1 MSSRASLRGK
11 GVELLFG
18 GGEEKPTPEELQEAP
33 PPQQEEA
40 AVLERVGRRR
50 PVELASEIDELYETI
65 VAELS
70 AREALA
76 DKALTLLQE
85 ARDTLLEDPRNYDI
99 AELKVHQAKAILQ
112 RVRDARAWGST
123 YGVRLLAYELAWLA
137 VLLILLI
144 FERPIAVAISSLWQA
159 AGPVTGMSMLF
170 PMWATMVWGGIGGV
184 VGALYSLHWHVSVL
198 QDFDRQQWM
207 YYVVHP
213 IMGIVLGGIIYLVA
227 SAGFLAMGADV
238 TRLNE
243 EQLRWL
249 PALIACLAGFRQ
261 KFAYELLDRIMQV
274 LGRKPEA

>member
-1 MSSRASLRGK
+1 MASRASLKGK

-18 GGEEKPTPEELQEAP
+18 GETPPKEAAAESAP
-33 PPQQEEA
+33 PPPEEE
-40 AVLERVGRRR
+40 AVLERVGKRR
-50 PVELASEIDELYETI
+50 PIELAAEIDQVYKEI

-70 AREALA
+70 TREALA
-76 DKALTLLQE
+76 NKALSLLQE
-85 ARDTLLEDPRNYDI
+85 ARDTLLEDPRNYDV

-112 RVRDARAWGST
+112 RVRDSRTWSNT
-123 YGVRLLAYELAWLA
+123 YGVRLLAYELVWFV
-137 VLLILLI
+137 VLLALLI
-144 FERPIAVAISSLWQA
+144 FERPLALAISSLWQA
-159 AGPVTGMSMLF
+159 TGTITGMSMLF
-170 PMWATMVWGGIGGV
+170 PMWTTMVWGGIGGV

-198 QDFDRQQWM
+198 QDFDKQQWM

-213 IMGIVLGGIIYLVA
+213 IMGVILGGIIYLVA

-261 KFAYELLDRIMQV
+261 KFAYELLDRVMQV
-274 LGRKPEA
+274 LGRKPEE

>member
-1 MSSRASLRGK
+1 MSSRASLKGK

-18 GGEEKPTPEELQEAP
+18 SGEKPLPEEVPEAVP
-33 PPQQEEA
+33 PPDEEA
-40 AVLERVGRRR
+40 AVLERIGRRR
-50 PVELASEIDELYETI
+50 PLELASEIDELYKAV

-76 DKALTLLQE
+76 EKALTFLQE

-99 AELKVHQAKAILQ
+99 AELKVHQARAILQ
-112 RVRDARAWGST
+112 KVRDARQWGST
-123 YGVRLLAYELAWLA
+123 YGARLLAYELAWL
-137 VLLILLI
+137 VLLLVLLI
-144 FERPIAVAISSLWQA
+144 FERPIALAISSIWQA
-159 AGPVTGMSMLF
+159 TGPVTGMSMLF
-170 PMWATMVWGGIGGV
+170 PMWATMLWGGIGGV

-198 QDFDRQQWM
+198 QDFDKHHWM

-213 IMGIVLGGIIYLVA
+213 IMGVILGGIIYLIA

-261 KFAYELLDRIMQV
+261 KFAYELLDRIMEV
-274 LGRKPEA
+274 LGRRPEA